1 MLKAH
6 ARLFKQVT
14 LAVDVTVIATCWLLA
29 YWLRFYSAPGAW
41 LFGRWDIPPFSDY
54 ALQLLPILVVWG
66 FAFKAFD
73 LYRPLRLGSH
83 LSEWW
88 DITKASSLGVVVL
101 LAMMSF
107 LFRGYDYSRATIGIF
122 WLASIIGT
130 TMSRVIFREALR
142 VARRRGYN
150 LRYAVVVGS
159 GEPAAEVFRVLR
171 RRPDVGVRML
181 GRLGDKREEGE
192 TRWLGAP
199 EDIRAVL
206 DTHQVDIVIIALP
219 HADYPRI
226 GAILDG
232 IGDDPVAIH
241 YVPDVFGLASLR
253 GGIEEFETLPIIHLR
268 ESPLYGWNRVLKR
281 GFDVVVGAA
290 AVVAA
295 SPLLVAIA
303 VGIRLTSRGPVLYR
317 QERMGL
323 DGRRFAML
331 KFRSMV
337 PDAEATTG
345 PRWAVPNDPRR
356 TEFGA
361 FLRRLSLDELP
372 QLFNVLRGEMSL
384 VGPRPERPSF
394 VEDFRRRMPRY
405 MLRHKV
411 KAGITGW
418 AQINGWRGNT
428 SIEKRIEYDLYY
440 IERWS
445 LGFDIKIL
453 LQTIWLGFHNR
464 NAY

>member
-6 ARLFKQVT
+6 SRLFKQLM
-14 LAVDVTVIATCWLLA
+14 LAGDVALIAGCWLAA
-29 YWLRFYSAPGAW
+29 YWLRFHVLGH
-41 LFGRWDIPPFSDY
+41 GDVPPFTDY

-83 LSEWW
+83 LGEVW
-88 DITKASSLGVVVL
+88 DITKASSLGALMLIAIMTFV
-101 LAMMSF
+101 
-107 LFRGYDYSRATIGIF
+107 FRGYDYSRAVIGMF
-122 WLASIIGT
+122 WVFSIVGASF
-130 TMSRVIFREALR
+130 SRLVFREALR

-159 GEPAAEVFRVLR
+159 GESAAEVFRVLR
-171 RRPDVGVRML
+171 RRPDVGVRVL
-181 GRLGDKREEGE
+181 GRLGDKPEEGE

-199 EDIRAVL
+199 EDIRSVL
-206 DTHQVDIVIIALP
+206 DTHQVDMVIIALP
-219 HADYPRI
+219 HADYPRL

-232 IGDDPVAIH
+232 IGDEPIAIH
-241 YVPDVFGLASLR
+241 LVPDVFSLASLR

-268 ESPLYGWNRVLKR
+268 ESPLYGWNRVVKR
-281 GFDVVVGAA
+281 GCDVVLGALA
-290 AVVAA
+290 LAFALPA
-295 SPLLVAIA
+295 MLAIA
-303 VGIRLTSRGPVLYR
+303 ALLKATSRGPVLYR

-323 DGRRFAML
+323 DGHRFAML
-331 KFRSMV
+331 KFRTMV
-337 PDAEATTG
+337 LDAEAATG
-345 PRWAVPNDPRR
+345 PRWAVRDDPRR
-356 TEFGA
+356 TRVGA
-361 FLRRLSLDELP
+361 VLRRFSLDELP
-372 QLFNVLRGEMSL
+372 QLLNVLRGDMSL

-394 VEDFRRRMPRY
+394 VEEFRRRVPGY

-418 AQINGWRGNT
+418 AQINGWRGDT

-445 LGFDIKIL
+445 LGFDLKIL
-453 LQTIWLGFHNR
+453 LQTLWLGFRNR

>member
-1 MLKAH
+1 M
-6 ARLFKQVT
+6 
-14 LAVDVTVIATCWLLA
+14 
-29 YWLRFYSAPGAW
+29 
-41 LFGRWDIPPFSDY
+41 
-54 ALQLLPILVVWG
+54 
-66 FAFKAFD
+66 
-73 LYRPLRLGSH
+73 
-83 LSEWW
+83 
-88 DITKASSLGVVVL
+88 
-101 LAMMSF
+101 
-107 LFRGYDYSRATIGIF
+107 
-122 WLASIIGT
+122 
-130 TMSRVIFREALR
+130 
-142 VARRRGYN
+142 
-150 LRYAVVVGS
+150 
-159 GEPAAEVFRVLR
+159 
-171 RRPDVGVRML
+171 
-181 GRLGDKREEGE
+181 
-192 TRWLGAP
+192 
-199 EDIRAVL
+199 
-206 DTHQVDIVIIALP
+206 
-219 HADYPRI
+219 
-226 GAILDG
+226 
-232 IGDDPVAIH
+232 
-241 YVPDVFGLASLR
+241 
-253 GGIEEFETLPIIHLR
+253 
-268 ESPLYGWNRVLKR
+268 LKR

-361 FLRRLSLDELP
+361 FLRRWSLDELP

-394 VEDFRRRMPRY
+394 VEDFRRRVPRY